1 MGRGGEEGVGRG
13 WMRSLSESG
22 VVHMHMVR
30 VGEGDGV
37 WVRYV
42 LPNDLHTNSIASP
55 TPLQT
60 LYKP

>member
-1 MGRGGEEGVGRG
+1 
-13 WMRSLSESG
+13 MRSLSESG
-22 VVHMHMVR
+22 LVHMHMAR

-37 WVRYV
+37 WVRYL
-42 LPNDLHTNSIASP
+42 LPNDLHTNRIAPP